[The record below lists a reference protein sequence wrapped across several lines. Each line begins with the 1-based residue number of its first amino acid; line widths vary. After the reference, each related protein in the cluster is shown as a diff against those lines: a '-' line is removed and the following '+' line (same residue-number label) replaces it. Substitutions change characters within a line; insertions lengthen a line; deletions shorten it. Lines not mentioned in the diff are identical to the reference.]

1 MKKRTVSPLFVSR
14 PPYVISLA
22 QLNECL
28 PLDNAIFT
36 NIEGTKDAATVLTS
50 MAQNGQILSKLEILQ
65 HSASGS
71 KKDEKEAT
79 DADSLYKAVRA
90 ALKK

>member
-1 MKKRTVSPLFVSR
+1 MKKRTASPLFISNA
-14 PPYVISLA
+14 PLVISLA

-36 NIEGTKDAATVLTS
+36 NIEGTKEAATLLTS
-50 MAQNGQILSKLEILQ
+50 LAQNGQILSKLDILQ
-65 HSASGS
+65 QSVS
-71 KKDEKEAT
+71 KKDEKDAV